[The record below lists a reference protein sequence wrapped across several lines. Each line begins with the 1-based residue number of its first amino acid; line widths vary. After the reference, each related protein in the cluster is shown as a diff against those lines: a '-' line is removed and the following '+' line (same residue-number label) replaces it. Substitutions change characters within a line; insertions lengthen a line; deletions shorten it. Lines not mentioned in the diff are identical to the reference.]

1 MLLEKT
7 TRLNLLY
14 DFYQDLLTE
23 KQRQYMELYFQDN
36 YSFGEIAEAFGISR
50 QAVYEHIKRAEQSLE
65 EYEEKLQLLA
75 KYQQRKV
82 ILDEIQLILKQ
93 RQDKTCNEIQ
103 AKIELL
109 RQID

>member
-1 MLLEKT
+1 MLEKT
-7 TRLNLLY
+7 TMFNLLY
-14 DFYQDLLTE
+14 DFYQELLTE
-23 KQRQYMELYFQDN
+23 KQRQYMELYFQDD

-75 KYQQRKV
+75 KYQKRIT
-82 ILDEIQLILKQ
+82 ILDEIQHTLNRQHDKKYIGLDSLI
-93 RQDKTCNEIQ
+93 DS
-103 AKIELL
+103 L